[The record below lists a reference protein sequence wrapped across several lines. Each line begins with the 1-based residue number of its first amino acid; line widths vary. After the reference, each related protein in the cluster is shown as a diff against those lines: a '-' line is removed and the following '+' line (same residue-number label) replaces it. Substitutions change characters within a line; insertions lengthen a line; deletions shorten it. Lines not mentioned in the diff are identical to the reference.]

1 MLNGGVNM
9 GYLEDLIKSKQV
21 QQGDTTQ
28 KTVAPIVRHARMRAK
43 VTREAEEGTN
53 RLWQLRTQPK
63 VIQQDNRTTT
73 QKTKD
78 RKEADEKHQ
87 QYQQQLN
94 EQKATEGFDNL
105 LKLTSPST
113 YVEAATGQQLTPAGK
128 LATDVL
134 AFGIADGVKS
144 LLTRGGIRNAVRGI
158 KDVPW
163 IYKIPENEAMAYRIM
178 DSSEKD
184 WILSGKPLS
193 SRSTNP
199 DAITSEKIVRTK
211 SGRTFNFFKQGA
223 EHGGRK
229 QFAKGHPWQGSTVTH
244 GEKHYL
250 AIPGKDIQWVSG
262 RHYIGPEG
270 TGFGAGPIS
279 FETAPIGSH
288 IDIKMENGLESTV
301 NPSLLDGSVIY
312 SPFKILGRNF
322 GYKKS
327 YPKITI
333 PDITAKNAINITPE
347 QWTAAQDA
355 AIARGDMAEAQRL
368 RDLHFKTKAFKN
380 KLTDKNGNPVAVK
393 HHGNVW
399 NVFDPDKTMSG
410 TLWTANEDAFKLNN
424 IKTFPASDLPTEWKN
439 LYINMKNPI
448 QDEVSIGTTKML
460 SEIRKGSKDAIKESI
475 RDYGISNPDGVFN
488 RVKITE
494 NSLKKNGYDLNDP
507 EIQEILNNPEFYGK
521 EPTIAATAYPNNIKL
536 ADAVTYDNN
545 GVRIPLGERDN
556 FDINDIRW
564 FSTHPITRA
573 SKVHL
578 TRNNPL
584 QTRLARLREHTRYG
598 FTPETNQGL
607 MITPRIR
614 SHYVKAFAKQID
626 PNLTE
631 EQLNQI
637 VQIAY
642 ANGRGMHIPIG
653 NDIGETVG
661 GLSIVDIQNA
671 IKYLKQSGIKD
682 VTPNDIGIIAGH
694 EAGHG
699 VQISPA
705 AKRAIEGFSEPDE
718 FYTRA
723 GQVLDAAGIKS
734 TEGKRIQFNQFMNM
748 IDDYLSKGNLDN
760 GVSEIR
766 DFLRSKTKAVDR
778 QNIMKYINELSGFS
792 GAAYLGSKYYE
803 KKIHSTNNRI

>member
-28 KTVAPIVRHARMRAK
+28 KTVAPIVRHARTRAK

-73 QKTKD
+73 QKIKD

-94 EQKATEGFDNL
+94 EQKATEGFNNL

-128 LATDVL
+128 FATDIL
-134 AFGIADGVKS
+134 AFGIAGGAKS
-144 LLTRGGIRNAVRGI
+144 LLTRGGSKAISSPRTLFPQRTLGQVKGISGEIPTTTEQWNAAYRAAYNRGDRAEGQRLWDLWFRHQAKNNKLVGENNFPIKLRHNTDSEPWNKYDESYFDSATRDGGWYGKGLYASGNSWGENAYGKNTMRLYGYMENPAIVPPANIGLDELPENFTTSYIAKEFFNRGI
-158 KDVPW
+158 SKENYVKNLSDDALEWSKV
-163 IYKIPENEAMAYRIM
+163 YPELISKAIDNTTKADGVIVQREASRFHPFAPFNEVVLPKGTHI
-178 DSSEKD
+178 
-184 WILSGKPLS
+184 
-193 SRSTNP
+193 
-199 DAITSEKIVRTK
+199 K
-211 SGRTFNFFKQGA
+211 SA
-223 EHGGRK
+223 EP
-229 QFAKGHPWQGSTVTH
+229 FT
-244 GEKHYL
+244 L
-250 AIPGKDIQWVSG
+250 AD
-262 RHYIGPEG
+262 
-270 TGFGAGPIS
+270 
-279 FETAPIGSH
+279 
-288 IDIKMENGLESTV
+288 
-301 NPSLLDGSVIY
+301 DGSLI
-312 SPFKILGRNF
+312 
-322 GYKKS
+322 
-327 YPKITI
+327 
-333 PDITAKNAINITPE
+333 D
-347 QWTAAQDA
+347 
-355 AIARGDMAEAQRL
+355 
-368 RDLHFKTKAFKN
+368 
-380 KLTDKNGNPVAVK
+380 LTDR
-393 HHGNVW
+393 
-399 NVFDPDKTMSG
+399 
-410 TLWTANEDAFKLNN
+410 AN
-424 IKTFPASDLPTEWKN
+424 
-439 LYINMKNPI
+439 
-448 QDEVSIGTTKML
+448 
-460 SEIRKGSKDAIKESI
+460 
-475 RDYGISNPDGVFN
+475 FN
-488 RVKITE
+488 
-494 NSLKKNGYDLNDP
+494 
-507 EIQEILNNPEFYGK
+507 
-521 EPTIAATAYPNNIKL
+521 
-536 ADAVTYDNN
+536 
-545 GVRIPLGERDN
+545 
-556 FDINDIRW
+556 INDIRW
-564 FSTHPITRA
+564 FSTRPITRA

-637 VQIAY
+637 AQIAY
-642 ANGRGMHIPIG
+642 ANGRGMHISIG
-653 NDIGETVG
+653 NNVGETIG

-734 TEGKRIQFNQFMNM
+734 TANKRIQFNQFMNM

-766 DFLRSKTKAVDR
+766 DFLRSKTKVVDR
-778 QNIMKYINELSGFS
+778 QNIMKHINELSSFS

-803 KKIHSTNNRI
+803 KKIH